1 MADQEDQA
9 RSGTEAADGA
19 PRQSRLG
26 RILAEQ
32 PEARPKLRSAV
43 GSLLAVVLVAIV
55 VLGLLAIWH
64 LRRRAQLIRD
74 SLAPPR
80 KVSLPDL
87 TAGPASDRADT

>member
-1 MADQEDQA
+1 MIDDADQA
-9 RSGTEAADGA
+9 RAGAGPDGQ
-19 PRQSRLG
+19 PRRSRLG

-32 PEARPKLRSAV
+32 PEARPRLRRAI
-43 GSLLAVVLVAIV
+43 GGMLATVLASIV

-80 KVSLPDL
+80 RVPLTDPHASLPTERTD
-87 TAGPASDRADT
+87 D